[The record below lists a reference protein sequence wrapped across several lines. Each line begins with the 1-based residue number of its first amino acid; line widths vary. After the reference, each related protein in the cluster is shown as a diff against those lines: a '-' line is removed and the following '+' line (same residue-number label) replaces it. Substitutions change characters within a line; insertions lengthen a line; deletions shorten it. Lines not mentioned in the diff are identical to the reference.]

1 VVLRALEEILEL
13 SHSIQFANTCATVLR
28 GGSMY
33 MYMTRCTVALLA
45 LLVSLS
51 LPARAAYTAATVK
64 GSYSFLLN
72 TWTATPGANS
82 VSLGIL
88 TFDGVGGVSGS
99 FLQLN
104 STSQQH
110 SDVESGCAYSV
121 LPNGT
126 GSMTLITSSGK
137 LSLLSH

>member
-1 VVLRALEEILEL
+1 
-13 SHSIQFANTCATVLR
+13 
-28 GGSMY
+28 MY

-82 VSLGIL
+82 ASLGIL
-88 TFDGVGGVSGS
+88 TFDGVGGVSGW
-99 FLQLN
+99 FLQLNSTN

-110 SDVESGCAYSV
+110 SDVESGNAYSV